1 MDKGAWQ
8 ATVHGVAK
16 SRTRLSDFTF
26 TYYELTFYIYL
37 GLAKKFVWVFS
48 TAAFGKEQNWKYRND
63 EGQYQRALVQLFPQ
77 HCVFLDTV
85 GT

>member
-1 MDKGAWQ
+1 MIICKMGPILQLAILP
-8 ATVHGVAK
+8 GK
-16 SRTRLSDFTF
+16 LRLSSSTRMVP
-26 TYYELTFYIYL
+26 LKGIR
-37 GLAKKFVWVFS
+37 LAKKFVWVFS